1 MPRAEHSYKRAILDG
16 LKVEYSK
23 ASSPLQKAEEVAALL
38 ETGGADVTIALAPG
52 GHELGED
59 AFSQPNSGWLDTLLR
74 APLECLPRAGELELE
89 ESDAGV

>member
-59 AFSQPNSGWLDTLLR
+59 ASASQTPAGSIPSRVLLWN
-74 APLECLPRAGELELE
+74 ASLVPAN
-89 ESDAGV
+89 